1 MKALRSLPKIDK
13 LVAYEVFEGLN
24 KKLITALSRQ
34 YLQNLRER
42 ILAKEVFKID
52 EKTIVLDILQEYKK
66 SIKSS
71 LVPLINATG
80 VILHTNL
87 GRAVLSPEIFE
98 QAMEISCG
106 YSNLEFDLKNGK
118 RGERY
123 EHVANGLSTLLGVED
138 ALIVNNNAAAVF
150 LILNTFAKDKEVV
163 LSRGELVEIGG
174 SFRVPD
180 VMRESG
186 CKLKEV
192 GTTNKTKIEDYENA
206 INDQTAILMKV
217 HQSNFFI
224 KGFTQSVGFEEI
236 VKLAKDKNVL
246 DFYDVGGAYFEDFG
260 LDDDSLDIKKILKCN
275 PSLVSFSGDKLF
287 GSVQSGIIVGKKKYI
302 DKLKKNQLLR
312 MLRVDKVTL
321 SLLDASVKSY
331 LEGKLENI
339 PTLTLLKR
347 DNEELEALCEEAL
360 KGVNSENCK
369 IIHST
374 SFVGGGTMPEKS
386 IPSVCISIKGDALK
400 LQKLFRQNGVIG
412 RVEKDE
418 FLLDFR
424 SVLNLH
430 VKKIN
435 EVLKKVL

>member
-42 ILAKEVFKID
+42 ILAKEVSKID

-138 ALIVNNNAAAVF
+138 ALILNNNAAAVF

-180 VMRESG
+180 VMRKSG

-206 INDQTAILMKV
+206 INEQTAVLMKV

-260 LDDDSLDIKKILKCN
+260 LDDDGLDIKKILKCN

-424 SVLNLH
+424 SVLDVH

-435 EVLKKVL
+435 GILKKVL